1 MHYVASSDK
10 AIPNATPGG
19 KTLEQTASHTKTDLG
34 FLAGYN
40 FTKPDT
46 N

>member
-19 KTLEQTASHTKTDLG
+19 GKTLEQTGSHTKTDLG
-34 FLAGYN
+34 FFAG
-40 FTKPDT
+40 
-46 N
+46 